1 MKKDSIEMRPE
12 YDFSGATR
20 SRYATSLG
28 AEERKE
34 LLRRSAALD
43 AQYWF
48 GYALQRIQALEAM
61 IVAYLSLAHDRTP
74 EIAGREAAALLEG
87 EDDEALSRLA
97 PGLSSWNDRFQK
109 VMDERSWLVHKAG
122 FALGSERSEP
132 SMLAEAVER
141 FATTAREAAELGEDL
156 RMHLE
161 ENLAA
166 SGLGLE
172 EVRHR
177 TDEVIHNWLAA

>member
-1 MKKDSIEMRPE
+1 MKKDSVEMRPE
-12 YDFSGATR
+12 YDFSGAAR
-20 SRYATSLG
+20 SKYATSLG

-48 GYALQRIQALEAM
+48 GYALQRIQELEAM
-61 IVAYLSLAHDRTP
+61 IVAYLSLAHDRAP
-74 EIAGREAAALLEG
+74 EVAGREAAALLEG
-87 EDDEALSRLA
+87 ADDAALSRLA
-97 PGLSSWNDRFQK
+97 PGLSSWADRFRK

-122 FALGSERSEP
+122 FALGERGEP
-132 SMLAEAVER
+132 SILAEAVER
-141 FATTAREAAELGEDL
+141 FTAVAREAAELGEGL

-166 SGLGLE
+166 AGLSLE

-177 TDEVIHNWLAA
+177 TDEVIHSWLAA